1 MKDLGFPLS
10 KRCRTIT
17 EKFINDPLAMLF
29 LAHYEPPEDIAEAY
43 HAKVSTPM
51 DLATVKMKLQNE
63 GYTNHEEWVRD
74 MNLIFDNAINFNGDT
89 SVIGGVALYFKRK
102 LDRYVQRFELS
113 NTRNFEAKL
122 IEAYRNLQ
130 NTIQAIPAE
139 MGIAVEPEE
148 PCPALDDFTVAR
160 FESLKQK
167 LGEVVAAGK
176 MEDVLAILRLYD
188 PDVLNGLHPKI
199 DVARLS
205 RHSLILLEELVNR
218 A

>member
-176 MEDVLAILRLYD
+176 MEDVR
-188 PDVLNGLHPKI
+188 GLGNSQ
-199 DVARLS
+199 AL
-205 RHSLILLEELVNR
+205 
-218 A
+218 